1 MIFEKTRPVEQ
12 QNATHTGYFFLP
24 LLCITNTVEIRT
36 KCSKFWKFKHK
47 ILEATELEFLKT
59 EENKCFVFTRVF
71 FHRQVFLQVLSSF
84 FSFLLCFVGSAC
96 FAEPLRP
103 IYQVLRNAQH
113 KQLCPVFFFLV
124 SQAFQESSLNFWS
137 ECFLLFV

>member
-36 KCSKFWKFKHK
+36 KCSKFWKFKHG
-47 ILEATELEFLKT
+47 ILEPTELEFLKT

-71 FHRQVFLQVLSSF
+71 FSPTSFLQVLSSFF

-113 KQLCPVFFFLV
+113 KQLCPVRFLSITGISGV
-124 SQAFQESSLNFWS
+124 KLE
-137 ECFLLFV
+137 FLE